1 MLEDLSAFI
10 KDQEKKEELLSFGK
24 KEKAEDFSK
33 IVQNNWTIIDIIEKY
48 NVEIP
53 MEAFFTIVPRN
64 LERYYTIAS
73 SALLHPDQ
81 VTIAISLT
89 TDKAIDGS
97 VKRGVTSA
105 FIEDLYK
112 THYQNASGSITNRIF
127 IKDSLFHLPADPNT
141 PVGEFSDSQIIMV
154 GPGTGVVPFIAFL

>member
-1 MLEDLSAFI
+1 MKERRSSHSQHQSHIEMPFLNSVISQDPSSKSMILIALRKKMLEDLSAFI

-73 SALLHPDQ
+73 SALLHPD
-81 VTIAISLT
+81 
-89 TDKAIDGS
+89 
-97 VKRGVTSA
+97 
-105 FIEDLYK
+105 
-112 THYQNASGSITNRIF
+112 
-127 IKDSLFHLPADPNT
+127 
-141 PVGEFSDSQIIMV
+141 
-154 GPGTGVVPFIAFL
+154 